1 MNTKD
6 TEDTKLMESMRKV
19 MWLASADEAFRAV
32 ASIPDSKSKHKQ
44 SKAAHYD
51 LLRKAGEVIYFKVE
65 VD

>member
-1 MNTKD
+1 
-6 TEDTKLMESMRKV
+6 MESMRKV
-19 MWLASADEAFRAV
+19 MWLASADEAFCAV
-32 ASIPDSKSKHKQ
+32 ASTPDSKSKHKQ